1 MSGGPVPV
9 WKKYT
14 TRPQGIWE
22 KIRQLLV
29 LVPNRSSGNPL
40 VSLFRQV
47 PPGDQ
52 QEISKVIHTS
62 REIIEEIIH
71 KFIHLTRPKSL
82 GC

>member
-40 VSLFRQV
+40 VSLFRSS
-47 PPGDQ
+47 P
-52 QEISKVIHTS
+52 TW
-62 REIIEEIIH
+62 
-71 KFIHLTRPKSL
+71 
-82 GC
+82 